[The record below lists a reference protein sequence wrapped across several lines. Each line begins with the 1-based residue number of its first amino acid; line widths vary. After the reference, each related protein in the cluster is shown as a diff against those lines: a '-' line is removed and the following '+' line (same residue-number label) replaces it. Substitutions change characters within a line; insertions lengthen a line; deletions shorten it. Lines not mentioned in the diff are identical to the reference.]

1 MTFRSRAIR
10 IALSEARGQLANT
23 VVELM
28 NISRTGALIRSGY
41 ELLPGTVW
49 PFVLELPT
57 ETMNLTARVVRCRRS
72 EASSESAAARIR
84 YDIGITFDLPSSAA
98 RRILQQLCGTAMEPD
113 DARSQPSQGELRGA
127 SR

>member
-57 ETMNLTARVVRCRRS
+57 ETVNLTARGVRCRPT
-72 EASSESAAARIR
+72 EGSSESAAVRIR
-84 YDIGITFDLPSSAA
+84 HDIGVTSICPPRLPSEYCSNSAE
-98 RRILQQLCGTAMEPD
+98 R
-113 DARSQPSQGELRGA
+113 
-127 SR
+127 